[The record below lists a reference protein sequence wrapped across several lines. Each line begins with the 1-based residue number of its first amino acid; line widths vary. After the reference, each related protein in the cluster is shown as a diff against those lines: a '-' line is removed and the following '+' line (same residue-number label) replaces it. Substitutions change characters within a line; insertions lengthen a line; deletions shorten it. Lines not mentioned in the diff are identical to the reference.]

1 MRAAAAAAAGGGGGG
16 AIRIRRVV
24 ARNVRR
30 AARNRERKYAEN
42 YSE

>member
-1 MRAAAAAAAGGGGGG
+1 MRAAAAAAGGGG

-42 YSE
+42 YIK

>member
-1 MRAAAAAAAGGGGGG
+1 MRAAAAAAAAGGG

-42 YSE
+42 YSK